1 MLNKLEHR
9 LKESAEALD
18 HANDS
23 LNEATAELGELRSMI
38 READNSEKEYSVTVT
53 FPYSAQKR
61 AVVFGGHLSWLK
73 AIRPLLPN
81 VRFVEPSAQ
90 PNAGLIMNADV
101 IWIQTNAMSHSD
113 FYKIIDIVRKH
124 NIELHYF
131 TYASAEKCAEQF
143 ALNDMGEAEDNSEK
157 ES

>member
-1 MLNKLEHR
+1 MEDIGHHDHLTGARVAEDPLRIIDICMLIDQRVRCKAEDQFDAAR
-9 LKESAEALD
+9 QRGSAFD
-18 HANDS
+18 
-23 LNEATAELGELRSMI
+23 
-38 READNSEKEYSVTVT
+38 
-53 FPYSAQKR
+53 

-113 FYKIIDIVRKH
+113 FYKIIDVVRKH

-143 ALNDMGEAEDNSEK
+143 ALNDMGETKNASE
-157 ES
+157 